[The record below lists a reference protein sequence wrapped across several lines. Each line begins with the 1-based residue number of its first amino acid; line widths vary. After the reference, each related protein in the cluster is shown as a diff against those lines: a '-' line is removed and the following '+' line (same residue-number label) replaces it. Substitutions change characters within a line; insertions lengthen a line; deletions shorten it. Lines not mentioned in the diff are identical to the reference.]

1 MRTLDRSAAGRK
13 PIPPRATLV
22 GSSTVRVFRS
32 AQPDTQTRRLYGGE
46 RFRCATCGGNGVVEE
61 LEPFA
66 DRSDHRPRMRP
77 TTPWEA
83 AQALG
88 TSRRLASRGVPAP
101 RRGEPPGPGLTL
113 CLRAVVA
120 LWATPLLVVLSS
132 CFVPP
137 ATPEPPRQRASHYS
151 RRSRQE

>member
-1 MRTLDRSAAGRK
+1 MRTLDWSAAGRK

-22 GSSTVRVFRS
+22 GTCTVRVLPVGS
-32 AQPDTQTRRLYGGE
+32 ARYPNPQAVRRRALQVRHLWRKRRRRRAGAV
-46 RFRCATCGGNGVVEE
+46 R
-61 LEPFA
+61 

-137 ATPEPPRQRASHYS
+137 TTPDYRSAT
-151 RRSRQE
+151 